1 MDPQVDDPEEA
12 AAQAML
18 DRLSAH
24 MRSGG
29 TLGQWVGLDP
39 ADAEAAYAL
48 GGFFYQREEYDTA
61 LRVYL
66 LLLMSNPYERRFM
79 IAAGMSKQM
88 LKLYDDALGYYAQ
101 ALAFDFDDPLPSL
114 HMAEC
119 LVHKGQPADALTLLN
134 VCLRRAQKPE
144 HQELREQALQ
154 LHQLLEAARPKEAQP

>member
-1 MDPQVDDPEEA
+1 MNIDDDPDLA
-12 AAQAML
+12 AAQVFAK
-18 DRLSAH
+18 RLEAH
-24 MRSGG
+24 LRSGG
-29 TLGQWVGLDP
+29 TMAQWLNIAPEDLQ
-39 ADAEAAYAL
+39 AMYAL
-48 GGFFYQREEYDTA
+48 GGFFYEREEYDSA
-61 LRVYL
+61 LRIYTL
-66 LLLMSNPYERRFM
+66 LQMADPYERRFM

-119 LVHKGQPADALTLLN
+119 LVHKGQPGDALTLLN

-154 LHQLLEAARPKEAQP
+154 LHQLIEAARPKEAQP